1 GAQSAFSLSSSGSKP
16 APSGPKNPTPKPG
29 DSTES
34 KRQAI
39 EKFFADTF
47 KAAGVERSAAYD
59 KIARDHIKLAQEGK
73 LELTEE
79 SYDGVNGAGATVL
92 VDGLIVVVVRYE
104 NSTLNNLDKALNK
117 PTEVEPVPAAT
128 KAGVATD
135 ADDKYT
141 YLGLV
146 IQSSYNEPAE

>member
-1 GAQSAFSLSSSGSKP
+1 M
-16 APSGPKNPTPKPG
+16 
-29 DSTES
+29 S

-59 KIARDHIKLAQEGK
+59 KIARDHIKLTQEGK

-79 SYDGVNGAGATVL
+79 SYNGVNGAGATVL

-104 NSTLNNLDKALNK
+104 NSTLNNLDEALNK

-128 KAGVATD
+128 KAGMATD

>member
-1 GAQSAFSLSSSGSKP
+1 M
-16 APSGPKNPTPKPG
+16 
-29 DSTES
+29 
-34 KRQAI
+34 
-39 EKFFADTF
+39 
-47 KAAGVERSAAYD
+47 
-59 KIARDHIKLAQEGK
+59 AQEGK

-79 SYDGVNGAGATVL
+79 SYDGVNSAGATVL

-104 NSTLNNLDKALNK
+104 NSTLNNLDEALNK

-128 KAGVATD
+128 KAGMATD